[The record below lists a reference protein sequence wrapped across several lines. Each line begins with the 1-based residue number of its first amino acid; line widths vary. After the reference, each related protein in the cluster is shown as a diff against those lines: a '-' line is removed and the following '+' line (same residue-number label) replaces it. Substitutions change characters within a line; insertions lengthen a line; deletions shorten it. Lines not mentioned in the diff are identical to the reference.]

1 MIEGKDSEAVTDSHR
16 ELADI
21 AAGLVNRQIKLPKL
35 FASPV
40 YVDAATV
47 ENGLIYL
54 RMRTHDGELIEI
66 PVPEDDLTSA
76 AESLND
82 RSTTTV
88 SSGLVP
94 PRELFLLI
102 ESARIRLAFSFDPYF
117 AVSLSGVQAL
127 PHQLEAVYMYLLPQ
141 ARLRFLLADDPG
153 AGKTIMA
160 GLLVKE
166 LKLRGSLERVLILC
180 PAPLTLQWQDE
191 LRSKFDET
199 FEVVNANLGRN
210 QLAGN
215 AWDRFPLVIAS
226 LDFAKQDHVWQ
237 DILRVHWDMV
247 IIDEAHKCSARSYGD
262 KVNKTRRYALAER
275 LSAATDRLLLLTATP
290 HQGSADQ
297 FANFL
302 KLLDPDQFADAIFNR
317 KLLQANDSPFFLRRM
332 KESLRDFEGR
342 KLFTE
347 RHVITQPFS
356 LTSYE
361 KLLYDAVTTY
371 INQFLPRARGKRKM
385 SVSLARIVLQRRLA
399 SSLRAIRR
407 SLENRHDRLSVL
419 LHELEA
425 LSENERAR
433 RLATLQMIQG
443 VDDEQD
449 EGDQDDEAREEL
461 IERVTVAQRLDDLRR
476 EVVALEELVKQA
488 RDTEHRG
495 QESKLAALRSCL
507 LGTEFDSL
515 RDGRGKLLIFTEHRD
530 TLGYLRENLES
541 WGYTTCGIHGQMD
554 AQARKAAQDD
564 FRQFC
569 QICVATEAA
578 GEGINLQFCHL
589 MINYDLPWNP
599 VRLEQRMGRIHRIGQ
614 QTDVYVFN
622 FVAENTVEG
631 QVLERLLHKLDAMR
645 EALGGRVFDVIGELL
660 RLNDVRLEDI
670 LREAAYSPRS
680 IDAYLEQIERID
692 PNRLKEYEEATGIAL
707 AKKNVDLSR
716 VNYQDIRSFERRLMP
731 EYVESFFRSMAEST
745 MVRLE
750 DRADGLLRIEHVP
763 VRLRQVT
770 SAAARRYGLPSV
782 SYPKLTFRKQDLL
795 RSEHADAELL
805 SPGHPL
811 FAAMVDDLEQR
822 FKHADQ
828 GCAAFIDPT
837 TQQEYRLHF
846 FQVQVLGE
854 EPAGASAQRHHSQK
868 TRTVVLHEQLSVVRE
883 DGGGTCQIVS
893 SDILHDLT
901 PDDESDSPS
910 SLEAEH
916 RAGIPTADDVRRLER
931 WVQAT
936 IQLPM
941 TQDLRSGR
949 EREVTIRQEYLKR
962 SFDELLKVAQQ
973 RAVAL
978 NIRVMDGED
987 TARLARD
994 EAIRRVTE
1002 LQERC
1007 DRKNA
1012 ELAHLRVLRPGPVL
1026 YRGSALV
1033 RPVTDPS
1040 IAHLM
1045 RRDDEV
1051 EAIAM
1056 AIVLEYERSRGWAP
1070 EDVSRANDGSGFD
1083 IRSIGPVDHD
1093 GLPAIRRIE
1102 VKGRAF
1108 AHQDVMLTPNEWLQ
1122 AHRHGPTYWLYVV
1135 YDCASNK
1142 PRLLTIQNPA
1152 EALAA
1157 DTQQLIEVKGYRIAA
1172 EAIEQTG
1179 YHGRSET
1186 HEGR

>member
-614 QTDVYVFN
+614 ESDVYVFN
-622 FVAENTVEG
+622 FCATNTIEG
-631 QVLERLLHKLDAMR
+631 ELLERLTHKLEEMR
-645 EALGGRVFDVIGELL
+645 ADLQGRVYDVIGDMLACNGLDFE
-660 RLNDVRLEDI
+660 RLVKETLANPKR
-670 LREAAYSPRS
+670 RQAS
-680 IDAYLEQIERID
+680 LEQIDALSAQELR
-692 PNRLKEYEEATGIAL
+692 RYEEAVGIAQ
-707 AKKNVDLSR
+707 ATRSVDLSWVR
-716 VNYQDIRSFERRLMP
+716 RHDWESEERRLMP
-731 EYVESFFRSMAEST
+731 EYVESFFRDAAEQ
-745 MVRLE
+745 VRLRVE
-750 DRADGLLRIEHVP
+750 PRADGLYRVEHVP
-763 VRLRQVT
+763 AALRADDLEAVRRLGRPQMEY
-770 SAAARRYGLPSV
+770 R
-782 SYPKLTFRKQDLL
+782 KLTFRKED
-795 RSEHADAELL
+795 RERAEHEDAVLL
-805 SPGHPL
+805 SPGHP
-811 FAAMVDDLEQR
+811 
-822 FKHADQ
+822 
-828 GCAAFIDPT
+828 
-837 TQQEYRLHF
+837 
-846 FQVQVLGE
+846 
-854 EPAGASAQRHHSQK
+854 
-868 TRTVVLHEQLSVVRE
+868 
-883 DGGGTCQIVS
+883 
-893 SDILHDLT
+893 
-901 PDDESDSPS
+901 
-910 SLEAEH
+910 
-916 RAGIPTADDVRRLER
+916 
-931 WVQAT
+931 
-936 IQLPM
+936 
-941 TQDLRSGR
+941 
-949 EREVTIRQEYLKR
+949 
-962 SFDELLKVAQQ
+962 
-973 RAVAL
+973 
-978 NIRVMDGED
+978 
-987 TARLARD
+987 
-994 EAIRRVTE
+994 
-1002 LQERC
+1002 
-1007 DRKNA
+1007 
-1012 ELAHLRVLRPGPVL
+1012 
-1026 YRGSALV
+1026 
-1033 RPVTDPS
+1033 
-1040 IAHLM
+1040 
-1045 RRDDEV
+1045 
-1051 EAIAM
+1051 
-1056 AIVLEYERSRGWAP
+1056 
-1070 EDVSRANDGSGFD
+1070 
-1083 IRSIGPVDHD
+1083 
-1093 GLPAIRRIE
+1093 
-1102 VKGRAF
+1102 
-1108 AHQDVMLTPNEWLQ
+1108 
-1122 AHRHGPTYWLYVV
+1122 
-1135 YDCASNK
+1135 
-1142 PRLLTIQNPA
+1142 
-1152 EALAA
+1152 
-1157 DTQQLIEVKGYRIAA
+1157 
-1172 EAIEQTG
+1172 
-1179 YHGRSET
+1179 
-1186 HEGR
+1186 